1 VPAAKYLVEGLVHSH
16 HRNVLPEFLNVDL
29 EIESTESLALIAQ
42 ELGDN
47 VYVLNQGPYRGSPH
61 MLAVEIHAVC
71 NHDPDS
77 IMEAFLDL
85 IENLSSKA
93 RAVWRKSTRRRFDL
107 GIASG
112 TTSKKNFKVFT
123 LELQPKTMKRA
134 AALAAQI
141 VVTVYPKTVAAK
153 RKKE

>member
-1 VPAAKYLVEGLVHSH
+1 
-16 HRNVLPEFLNVDL
+16 
-29 EIESTESLALIAQ
+29 
-42 ELGDN
+42 
-47 VYVLNQGPYRGSPH
+47 
-61 MLAVEIHAVC
+61 
-71 NHDPDS
+71 
-77 IMEAFLDL
+77 MEAFLDL